1 MVLADLPLRDDL
13 RGQTPYGA
21 PQIDVAVRLNTN
33 ENPFAPSAAVRESI
47 VERVSAATAGLNR
60 YPDRDAV
67 DLRVA
72 LAGYVQGRTGSSV
85 SADQVW
91 PANGSNEV
99 LQQVLQAFGGPT
111 RKAIGFEP
119 SYSMHRLICRGTGTE
134 YVGLDR
140 ADSFTLTPE
149 RVRSAVIEHDP
160 DVVFVC
166 TPNNPTGTVAGLDVV
181 EAAYDATRGVLVVDE
196 AYAEFSD
203 SPSATTLLPGRE
215 RLVVVRTLSKA
226 LELAGARI
234 GYAVAAPSVIDAL
247 QLVRLPYH
255 LSSVT
260 QAVGLA
266 ALEHSAELLRWVDE
280 LKVQRDRISATL
292 TDLGYLVHPSEA
304 NFVFFG
310 GIGDSS
316 GDEAGDRSGNQAAL
330 WTALVEAS
338 VLVRDVGVPGHL
350 RVTAGTPDET
360 SAFLTAITAITKET
374 SA

>member
-1 MVLADLPLRDDL
+1 MSLADLPLRDDL

-33 ENPFAPSAAVRESI
+33 ENPYAPGAAVQASI
-47 VERVSAATAGLNR
+47 VERVAAAAATLNR

-67 DLRVA
+67 DLRAA
-72 LAGYVQGRTGSSV
+72 LADYVQGRTGSIV
-85 SADQVW
+85 AADQVW

-99 LQQVLQAFGGPT
+99 LQQVLQTFGGPT

-134 YVGLDR
+134 YVALDR

-149 RVRSAVIEHDP
+149 IVRSAVIEHDP

-181 EAAYDATRGVLVVDE
+181 EAAYDAARGVVVVDE

-215 RLVVVRTLSKA
+215 RLIVVRTLSKA

-234 GYAVAAPSVIDAL
+234 GYAVAAPSVVDAL

-266 ALEHSAELLRWVDE
+266 ALEHSDELLHWVDE

-310 GIGDSS
+310 GLGQ
-316 GDEAGDRSGNQAAL
+316 QAAL
-330 WTALVEAS
+330 WSALVEAS

-350 RVTAGTPDET
+350 RVTAGTQEET
-360 SAFLTAITAITKET
+360 DVFLRAITAITAITKDAAITKET

>member
-1 MVLADLPLRDDL
+1 MALADLPLRDDL

-33 ENPFAPSAAVRESI
+33 ENPHAPDAAVVASI
-47 VERVSAATAGLNR
+47 VDRVAAAAVGLNR

-72 LAGYVQGRTGSSV
+72 LAGYVLGRTGAPV
-85 SADQVW
+85 AADQLW

-99 LQQVLQAFGGPT
+99 LQQILQAFGGT
-111 RKAIGFEP
+111 SRRAIGFEP

-134 YVGLDR
+134 YLALDR
-140 ADSFTLTPE
+140 AESFALTTDL
-149 RVRSAVIEHDP
+149 VRSAVNQHDP
-160 DVVFVC
+160 DVVFLC
-166 TPNNPTGTVAGLDVV
+166 SPNNPTGTAAGLEVV
-181 EAAYDATRGVLVVDE
+181 DAAYDASRGVVVVDE

-203 SPSATTLLPGRE
+203 SPSATTMLPGRE
-215 RLVVVRTLSKA
+215 RLIVVRTLSKA

-234 GYAVAAPSVIDAL
+234 GYAVADPSVVDAL

-266 ALEHSAELLRWVDE
+266 ALEHSDDLLRWVDE
-280 LKVQRDRISATL
+280 LKVQRARISTTL
-292 TDLGYLVHPSEA
+292 SDLGYHVHPSEA

-310 GIGDSS
+310 GLGGQVDDQGS
-316 GDEAGDRSGNQAAL
+316 L
-330 WTALVEAS
+330 WRALVDAS

-350 RVTAGTPDET
+350 RVTAGTQLET
-360 SAFLTAITAITKET
+360 DAFLDAITAITKEKST
-374 SA
+374 

>member
-1 MVLADLPLRDDL
+1 MALADLPLRDDL

-33 ENPFAPSAAVRESI
+33 ENPHAPSAAVQTSI
-47 VERVSAATAGLNR
+47 VERVSAAAAGLNR

-72 LAGYVQGRTGSSV
+72 LAGYVHRRTGSRI

-99 LQQVLQAFGGPT
+99 LQQVLQAFGGPS
-111 RKAIGFEP
+111 RRAIGFEP

-134 YVGLDR
+134 YLALDR
-140 ADSFTLTPE
+140 AESFVLTPE
-149 RVRSAVIEHDP
+149 VVRSAVTEHDP

-166 TPNNPTGTVAGLDVV
+166 TPNNPTGTAAGLEVV
-181 EAAYDATRGVLVVDE
+181 DAAYSATRGVVVVDE

-215 RLVVVRTLSKA
+215 RLIVVRTLSKA

-234 GYAVAAPSVIDAL
+234 GYAVANPSVVDAL

-266 ALEHSAELLRWVDE
+266 ALEHSDELLRWVAE

-292 TDLGYLVHPSEA
+292 ADLGYAVYPSEA

-310 GIGDSS
+310 GMGS
-316 GDEAGDRSGNQAAL
+316 GADDQAAL
-330 WTALVEAS
+330 WTALVDAS

-350 RVTAGTPDET
+350 RVTAGTQDET
-360 SAFLTAITAITKET
+360 DAFLEAITAVTNSTAITKET